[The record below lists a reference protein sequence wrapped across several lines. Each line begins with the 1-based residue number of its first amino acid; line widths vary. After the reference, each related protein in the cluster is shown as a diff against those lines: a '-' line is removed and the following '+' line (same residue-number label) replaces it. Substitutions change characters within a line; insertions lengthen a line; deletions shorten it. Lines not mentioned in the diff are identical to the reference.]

1 MITSIEKMDVGQM
14 NTYSFEGGLKIHVY
28 NTGDVMCDQTII
40 LEKAG
45 KAVAVELPCFK
56 DSIEAVTG
64 WLASRGIELEA
75 KFVSYHAAGGTF
87 LPGVR
92 NIMTSSAVAYN
103 SEGQGKALVDG
114 FIKVFGPGFD
124 GTTVKADAV
133 VGAGEIEIAGIRM
146 VIVPNAEAFEV
157 EIPEAKA
164 VYMHMLGHDCH
175 SIVAGPAHADAI
187 IANIRQYLDRG
198 FELFL
203 TSHYVP
209 EGRQDAE
216 EKIAYLENLKTIVA
230 GSSSG
235 AEFRQKVVEAYP
247 GYSGE
252 NYLDMSVGMFF
263 PQ

>member
-14 NTYSFEGGLKIHVY
+14 NTYSFEGGLNIHVY

-124 GTTVKADAV
+124 GTTVKADEV

-216 EKIAYLENLKTIVA
+216 EKIAYLENLKTIAA

-252 NYLDMSVGMFF
+252 NHLDMSVGMFF